1 MRGYVHSC
9 TSLVLRSRGD
19 EETWK
24 ECQDFFYSSFRR
36 YWNYCLWIEVSILR
50 CHWPMCF
57 QRFEMFEL
65 YMHTCKRFNL
75 HTKSI
80 EWFVRKI
87 CRLFVKGKIL
97 FLYFIFLQKIDTFVA
112 DVICNY
118 IVANLYFI
126 IPNRIVKFMDE
137 MEIEEETFLFLIV
150 KIKNCTISNEFIL
163 LRQMYNNTTYLI
175 LLRKIYISIRKEKKN
190 QICY

>member
-1 MRGYVHSC
+1 M
-9 TSLVLRSRGD
+9 
-19 EETWK
+19 
-24 ECQDFFYSSFRR
+24 
-36 YWNYCLWIEVSILR
+36 
-50 CHWPMCF
+50 
-57 QRFEMFEL
+57 
-65 YMHTCKRFNL
+65 
-75 HTKSI
+75 
-80 EWFVRKI
+80 
-87 CRLFVKGKIL
+87 KGKIL

-112 DVICNY
+112 DVIYNY

-126 IPNRIVKFMDE
+126 IPNRIVEFMDE